1 LSQIF
6 WTLPAVEH
14 LKEIRAH
21 ISQDSLA
28 AASRVVRAI
37 REQVKPH
44 AQHPQMGR
52 RGVIE
57 GTRELVISRLPYLV
71 VYQHKDEIVT
81 VLAVVHT
88 ARNWAPDLGSGIS

>member
-1 LSQIF
+1 MSRIL

-28 AASRVVRAI
+28 AASRVVKAI
-37 REQVKPH
+37 REQVKLLAQH
-44 AQHPQMGR
+44 AQAGR
-52 RGVIE
+52 KGIIE
-57 GTRELVISRLPYLV
+57 DTRELVISRLPYLV
-71 VYQHKDEIVT
+71 VYQQQKETVT

-88 ARNWAPDLGSGIS
+88 ARNWPSTF

>member
-1 LSQIF
+1 LSRIL

-21 ISQDSLA
+21 ISQDSPA
-28 AASRVVRAI
+28 AAGRVVKAI
-37 REQVKPH
+37 REQVKLL
-44 AQHPQMGR
+44 AQHAEAGR
-52 RGVIE
+52 KGIIE

-71 VYQHKDEIVT
+71 VYQQQEEIVT

-88 ARNWAPDLGSGIS
+88 SRNWPDTL

>member
-1 LSQIF
+1 MSQIL

-21 ISQDSLA
+21 ISLDSPA
-28 AASRVVRAI
+28 AAGRVVKTI
-37 REQVKPH
+37 REQVKPL
-44 AQHPQMGR
+44 AEHPQMGR
-52 RGVIE
+52 RGIID

-71 VYQHKDEIVT
+71 VYQLQDEIVT

-88 ARNWAPDLGSGIS
+88 ARNWPETL

>member
-1 LSQIF
+1 LSRIL

-21 ISQDSLA
+21 ISQDSPA
-28 AASRVVRAI
+28 AASRVVKAI
-37 REQVKPH
+37 REQVKLL
-44 AQHPQMGR
+44 AQHAEAGR
-52 RGVIE
+52 KGIIE

-71 VYQHKDEIVT
+71 VYQQQEEIVT

-88 ARNWAPDLGSGIS
+88 SRNWPDTL

>member
-1 LSQIF
+1 MSQIL

-21 ISQDSLA
+21 ISLDSPA
-28 AASRVVRAI
+28 AASRVVKAI
-37 REQVKPH
+37 REQVKPL
-44 AQHPQMGR
+44 AEHPQIGR
-52 RGVIE
+52 RGIID

-71 VYQHKDEIVT
+71 VYQLQDDTVT

-88 ARNWAPDLGSGIS
+88 ARNWPELL

>member
-1 LSQIF
+1 MSRIL

-21 ISQDSLA
+21 ISQDSPA
-28 AASRVVRAI
+28 AASRVVKAI
-37 REQVKPH
+37 REQVKLL
-44 AQHPQMGR
+44 AQHAEAGR
-52 RGVIE
+52 KGIIE

-71 VYQHKDEIVT
+71 VYQQQEEIVT

-88 ARNWAPDLGSGIS
+88 SRNWPDTL

>member
-1 LSQIF
+1 MSRIL

-14 LKEIRAH
+14 LKEIRAF
-21 ISQDSLA
+21 ISKDSPA
-28 AASRVVRAI
+28 AASRVVKAI
-37 REQVKPH
+37 REQVKPL

-52 RGVIE
+52 PGILD

-71 VYQHKDEIVT
+71 VYHQQDETVT

-88 ARNWAPDLGSGIS
+88 TRNWPDTL

>member
-1 LSQIF
+1 MSRTL

-21 ISQDSLA
+21 ISQDSPA
-28 AASRVVRAI
+28 AASRVVKAI
-37 REQVKPH
+37 REQVKLL
-44 AQHPQMGR
+44 AQHVQAGR
-52 RGVIE
+52 KGIIE

-71 VYQHKDEIVT
+71 VYQLQEEIVT

-88 ARNWAPDLGSGIS
+88 SRNWPDTL